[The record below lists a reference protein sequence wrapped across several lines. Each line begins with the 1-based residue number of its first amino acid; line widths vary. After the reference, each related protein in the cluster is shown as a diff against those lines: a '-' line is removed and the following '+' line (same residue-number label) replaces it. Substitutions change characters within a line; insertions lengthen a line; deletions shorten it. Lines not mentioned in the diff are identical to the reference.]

1 MEPLERLRRQILAE
15 HGELRAAIAK
25 VATAEEPARLA
36 LATHALCDLLED
48 HLAFEDEALEPVLR
62 TIDAWGPERARRLR
76 EEHAAQRA
84 RLAQLRRDVATAP
97 ALALAREVQPF
108 LEELLADMAGEEHDA
123 LDPDLL
129 RDDTISVEFGG

>member
-1 MEPLERLRRQILAE
+1 MESLERLRRQILAE

-36 LATHALCDLLED
+36 LATNALCDLLAD
-48 HLAFEDEALEPVLR
+48 HLGHEDDELEPVLR

-76 EEHAAQRA
+76 DEHAAQRA

-97 ALALAREVQPF
+97 SLALAREVQPF
-108 LEELLADMAGEEHDA
+108 LETLLAE
-123 LDPDLL
+123 
-129 RDDTISVEFGG
+129 

>member
-1 MEPLERLRRQILAE
+1 MESHERLRRQILAE

-36 LATHALCDLLED
+36 LATNALCDLLED
-48 HLAFEDEALEPVLR
+48 HLAHEDEVLEPVLR

-76 EEHAAQRA
+76 DEHLQQRA

-108 LEELLADMAGEEHDA
+108 LEELLVDMAGEERDV

-129 RDDTISVEFGG
+129 RDDTVSVEFGG

>member
-1 MEPLERLRRQILAE
+1 MESLDRLRRQILAE
-15 HGELRAAIAK
+15 HVELRAAIAR

-36 LATHALCDLLED
+36 LATSALCDRLED
-48 HLAFEDEALEPVLR
+48 HLELEDEVLEPVLR
-62 TIDAWGPERARRLR
+62 AVDAWGPERARRLR
-76 EEHAAQRA
+76 DEHAAQRR

-108 LEELLADMAGEEHDA
+108 LETLLADMAAEERDV